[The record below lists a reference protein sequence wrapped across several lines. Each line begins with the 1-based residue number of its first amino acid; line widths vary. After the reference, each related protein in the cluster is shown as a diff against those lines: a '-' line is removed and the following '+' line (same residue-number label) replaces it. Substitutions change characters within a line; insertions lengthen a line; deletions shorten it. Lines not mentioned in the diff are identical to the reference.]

1 MVEFSISSD
10 QGAIS
15 QSVAEVLH
23 GKIPRGREELCNTLY
38 DLMMGTI
45 ENGVE
50 WFGHIELAVPVQSG
64 QNSSGL

>member
-1 MVEFSISSD
+1 MLKRLIKMVEFSISSD

-45 ENGVE
+45 ENGLE
-50 WFGHIELAVPVQSG
+50 
-64 QNSSGL
+64 